1 MDMRAVALGLVFA
14 LIWSSAFTSARIIVE
29 AAPPLTALS
38 LRFFLSGLLAVGIAA
53 AMGQTLRLS
62 RAQWR
67 AVLVFG
73 ICQNA
78 LYLGLN
84 FVAMQTVE
92 ASLAAIIASAMPLL
106 VAASNWGLFQ
116 ERLPAMGI
124 AGLLAGFAG
133 VAIIMAARFNGGAD
147 AFGVTLCLIGVV
159 ALTAATLAV
168 KSAASDGANLL
179 MVIGLQLL
187 VGSVALLPPALAL
200 ETVAVAWSWQ
210 LVAAFAYT
218 TLMPG
223 LAATFFWFK
232 LVQRI
237 GATRAATFHFLN
249 PFFGVAIAAVLLG
262 ERLTL
267 ADAVGVFVIAAGI
280 LAVQLARVRPA
291 LRV

>member
-1 MDMRAVALGLVFA
+1 MDIRAVALGLVFA

-73 ICQNA
+73 VCQNA

-262 ERLTL
+262 EGLTL
-267 ADAVGVFVIAAGI
+267 ADAVGVVVIAAGI

-291 LRV
+291 VRA